1 MGALYSLRSLFESRS
16 QRIDRLLRNQRFD
29 VLLKMGVDPELLS
42 WHAMRHRDLGAAHGL
57 MENEIRPMVPVSEQE
72 EDMPLA
78 S

>member
-29 VLLKMGVDPELLS
+29 VLLKMGVEPELLS
-42 WHAMRHRDLGAAHGL
+42 WHAMRHRDLSAAHGL
-57 MENEIRPMVPVSEQE
+57 MENEIRPMVPVREQE
-72 EDMPLA
+72 EVMPLA